1 MPQVR
6 RFMPRASRRMVSRPR
21 SRRWWCPRRRCRSWP
36 RSSSTATMAVSMPFQ
51 IHRVRAGGDGRVAV
65 HDDGGGDHRRAPA
78 GRPRSRTRPRA
89 RSPRPSLTGDR
100 ASPSKL
106 GVTADAGSGLDPPAG
121 EVQVFANRSATRPR
135 RRRRRPALLRL
146 VRVARNVRA
155 RRAGEHVDGDAGQRD
170 RDAGD
175 GCARR
180 GISCGTGS
188 LEGLPYRVPPLG
200 KGVVR
205 PRAFRV
211 SPLGR
216 GVKRNDRTKG

>member
-1 MPQVR
+1 MNSRAALEVRHRLDHGAVEVDAMPQVR
-6 RFMPRASRRMVSRPR
+6 RFMPRSSRRMVSRPR

-146 VRVARNVRA
+146 VRVARNV
-155 RRAGEHVDGDAGQRD
+155 
-170 RDAGD
+170 
-175 GCARR
+175 
-180 GISCGTGS
+180 
-188 LEGLPYRVPPLG
+188 G